1 MKKKIFTY
9 EERYAFM
16 HFSFKGKVGAY
27 IHECLY
33 AYFKFYM
40 QFSLLVSLRKKVI

>member
-1 MKKKIFTY
+1 MKKDM
-9 EERYAFM
+9 YAFVY
-16 HFSFKGKVGAY
+16 FSFKGKVGAY

-40 QFSLLVSLRKKVI
+40 QFCLLVSLRKKGNIIS